1 MKINFTIFVLITNPC
16 LNIQVVVVGFHAFNC
31 SIESINIIGGLINF
45 DNISLLNNVTK
56 ISEPKIQNK
65 YAQL

>member
-1 MKINFTIFVLITNPC
+1 MNFTIFDLITNAC
-16 LNIQVVVVGFHAFNC
+16 LGIQVVVVGFHAFNC
-31 SIESINIIGGLINF
+31 SIESIDIIDGLINF
-45 DNISLLNNVTK
+45 DKISLLNNVTK